1 MTARIKVIGVGGGG
15 SNAVHNMLA
24 SELRGVDFVCANT
37 DAQALSRASEVIKRV
52 QIGEKSTK
60 GLGAGANP
68 QIGRDAANESLVA
81 IKEAIGDADMIF
93 VTAGMGGGTGTGAA
107 PVVAQTAKE
116 MGILTVGVVTRPFRY
131 EGDKRQKAAEQ
142 GIAELR
148 QHVDSLIIIPNDRL
162 LTIAPKNAKLM
173 DMFKKADD
181 VLHAA
186 VRGISDLITTP
197 GYINL
202 DFADVRTAMSES
214 GYAMMGAGRATGEGR
229 AVEAARM
236 AITSPLLEDVSI
248 SGAKAVLI
256 NVTATH
262 DIGLDEYSEAMYLI
276 QEAARGEGGDGHI
289 FVGMAFDENAGD
301 EVRITVIA
309 TGIESAAHQGQ
320 TVQAAS
326 GAKVTTLQGGGRQM
340 VQQPAPQPQ
349 RVAPPVEDKVTRRH
363 YSAMQVSDEFR
374 DIPPYLRLNKE
385 PSRVQTTAHTPG
397 REEFFFS
404 SEDNEELELP
414 TFIRRQ
420 AN

>member
-1 MTARIKVIGVGGGG
+1 MTAKIKVIGVGGGG

-37 DAQALSRASEVIKRV
+37 DAQALSRASEVVKRI
-52 QIGEKSTK
+52 QIGDKITK

-68 QIGRDAANESLVA
+68 QIGRDAANESIVA
-81 IKEAIGDADMIF
+81 LKEVIGDADMIF

-173 DMFKKADD
+173 DMFKRADD

-248 SGAKAVLI
+248 AGAKAVLI

-276 QEAARGEGGDGHI
+276 QEAARGENGDGHI

-309 TGIESAAHQGQ
+309 TGIDCAINQNQ
-320 TVQAAS
+320 TVHAAS
-326 GAKVTTLQGGGRQM
+326 GAKVTTMQGGRSGMPGVAQKTA
-340 VQQPAPQPQ
+340 VPAPQ
-349 RVAPPVEDKVTRRH
+349 VEEKATRRH
-363 YSAMQVSDEFR
+363 YSAVQVAEEFR
-374 DIPPYLRLNKE
+374 DIPPYLRLSKE
-385 PSRVQTTAHTPG
+385 PARVQSTTHTPG